1 MAKMTDTVLREL
13 KEKNERAEK
22 RMNEFLK
29 KQEERAVQDE
39 RNDLVS
45 KYQQKKDMKKF
56 LDLQLEEKKK
66 LAQFEREID
75 DDQAKIIKKDY
86 DLYEE
91 YKKDAADKVRFLKNN
106 FYF

>member
-29 KQEERAVQDE
+29 KKDERAVQDE
-39 RNDLVS
+39 KNELLS

-66 LAQFEREID
+66 LAQFEKEID
-75 DDQAKIIKKDY
+75 EDQAKIIKKDFE
-86 DLYEE
+86 LYEE
-91 YKKDAADKVRFLKNN
+91 YKKDAADKVI
-106 FYF
+106 

>member
-29 KQEERAVQDE
+29 KQEERAIQDE
-39 RNDLVS
+39 KNELLS

-66 LAQFEREID
+66 LAQFEKEID
-75 DDQAKIIKKDY
+75 EDQAKIIKKDFE
-86 DLYEE
+86 LYEE
-91 YKKDAADKVRFLKNN
+91 YKKDAAEKVSFYYLKKIL
-106 FYF
+106 

>member
-39 RNDLVS
+39 KNELLS
-45 KYQQKKDMKKF
+45 KYKQKKDMKKF

-75 DDQAKIIKKDY
+75 DDQAKIIKKDFE
-86 DLYEE
+86 LYEE
-91 YKKDAADKVRFLKNN
+91 YKKDAADKVRNFLNYN
-106 FYF
+106 F